1 MANPFNYLFKKLL
14 IIFNML
20 RYCSEVDLFIA
31 ETIEWKYLTKSSLS
45 KQPIFSSF
53 KNGNK

>member
-31 ETIEWKYLTKSSLS
+31 ETIEWKYLTKSSLN